1 MQKKRVTGKEGQSL
15 FELLREDGM
24 GKMGFCGGK
33 GRCGKC
39 RVRVME
45 GDMEPSIDDRKI
57 FTDEE
62 LMAGYRLSCTCYPV
76 KGQTMVVELPDEG
89 EILVETGYRQN
100 AALPEAGGP
109 KRTGCVEAAL
119 PKAGEWKRRCCAEDA
134 AKPDEGAS
142 KRTSSREDEPM
153 PAEDTRYGI
162 AVDIGTT
169 TIAMQLVG
177 WKKDGTFHV
186 LQTYAASNSQ
196 RSFGADVISRIL
208 AAQEGHAQ
216 KLFEMIH
223 ADIRQGAERLSGF
236 LGKYLEENELLNGEG
251 RKDLANLSEKRK
263 FCRENGGLL
272 ENGNQLEMVLAMNT
286 TMQHLFLKYDC
297 RGLGEA
303 PFRPFSVEA
312 VKTGNMWLFPGSSAF
327 IGGDIVAGLLACG
340 FEKRKKPALFLDLG
354 TNGEMV
360 VGTKDG
366 LLSASAAA
374 GPAFEGGGMECG
386 SPGIRGAVCRVS
398 YLSKITDLVKIGK
411 KRQNE
416 QNLENGNVRNNGQII
431 PISGGCGIYV
441 ETIGSVP
448 PCGICGTGMVDA
460 AAALLEG
467 GWLDETGLLSE
478 ELREEGITL
487 GTTEDGRRIYISQKD
502 IREHQMAKAA
512 VRAGVDVLLGAYGCS
527 YEELDQVYL
536 AGGFGQKLSV
546 ESAVRT
552 GLLPEELK
560 EKTVAVGNTALYGA
574 VMALVKGGEARDTA
588 CGLAVKIK
596 EHTLA
601 NDPLFSEYYMKE
613 MFF

>member
-1 MQKKRVTGKEGQSL
+1 MRKKRVTGKEGQTL
-15 FELLREDGM
+15 FELLREAGM
-24 GKMGFCGGK
+24 GGMGFCGGK

-39 RVRVME
+39 RVQVLE
-45 GDMEPSIDDRKI
+45 GDVKPSTYDRKI
-57 FTDEE
+57 FTEKE
-62 LMAGYRLSCTCYPV
+62 LLSGYRLSCTCRFA
-76 KGQTMVVELPDEG
+76 KKQTLVVAFQEEEEL
-89 EILVETGYRQN
+89 LVETGYGENGAVPGDGEDGKFQIKNELWERKDN
-100 AALPEAGGP
+100 ITKKGYNPEKTKRIFKEESAA
-109 KRTGCVEAAL
+109 
-119 PKAGEWKRRCCAEDA
+119 
-134 AKPDEGAS
+134 
-142 KRTSSREDEPM
+142 
-153 PAEDTRYGI
+153 DTQYGI
-162 AVDIGTT
+162 AVDVGTT
-169 TIAMQLVG
+169 TIAMQLIG
-177 WKKDGTFHV
+177 WEKDGTFRV
-186 LQTYAASNSQ
+186 LQNYVSSNSQ

-208 AAQEGHAQ
+208 AAQEGYAQ
-216 KLFEMIH
+216 
-223 ADIRQGAERLSGF
+223 
-236 LGKYLEENELLNGEG
+236 ELYETIQEDV
-251 RKDLANLSEKRK
+251 RKGYEK
-263 FCRENGGLL
+263 LL
-272 ENGNQLEMVLAMNT
+272 EHFPDNAKGRLEMVLAMNT

-297 RGLGEA
+297 QGLGQA

-312 VKTGNMWLFPGSSAF
+312 VKTEDMWLFPGSSAF

-398 YLSKITDLVKIGK
+398 YLSKITDVVRMGK
-411 KRQNE
+411 KG
-416 QNLENGNVRNNGQII
+416 ENGKNVKNGNDGNNGQII
-431 PISGGCGIYV
+431 PISGGRGIYV
-441 ETIGSVP
+441 ETIGNVP

-467 GWLDETGLLSE
+467 GWLDETGLLIE

-487 GTTEDGRRIYISQKD
+487 GTAEDGRRIYISQKD
-502 IREHQMAKAA
+502 IREFQMAKAA
-512 VRAGVDVLLGAYGCS
+512 VRAGVEVLLRAYGCS
-527 YEELDQVYL
+527 YEELGQVYL
-536 AGGFGQKLSV
+536 AGEFGQKLSV

-560 EKTVAVGNTALYGA
+560 EKTIAVGNTALYGA

-601 NDPLFSEYYMKE
+601 NDPLFSEYYMEE